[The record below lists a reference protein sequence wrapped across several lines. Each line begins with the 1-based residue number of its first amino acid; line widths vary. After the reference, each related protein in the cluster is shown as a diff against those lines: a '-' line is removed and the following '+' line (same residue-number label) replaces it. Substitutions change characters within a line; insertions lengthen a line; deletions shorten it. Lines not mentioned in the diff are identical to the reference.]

1 MKNISALGL
10 VVENLSI
17 IPALTTLLTLKQE
30 VDFMAV
36 KKKVDELVLM
46 TCWELLRLSGQVGGW
61 MGEC

>member
-1 MKNISALGL
+1 M
-10 VVENLSI
+10 ENLSI
-17 IPALTTLLTLKQE
+17 ILALTILLTLKQE

-61 MGEC
+61 IGEC